1 MASPP
6 DYSHTVTVRYSEC
19 DAQGVVFNAHYQ
31 SLCDAV
37 MDLWVRDRLGKPWQ
51 LSKGSD
57 FSMVRSS
64 RFEYLSPARFLD
76 DLVIKARI
84 SKWGTSSFE
93 IAWEGTVADEAG
105 SVRDVFRGCMT
116 HVCVKTAPDGSRK
129 STAIDPEFRMK
140 FVAGGGSPRA
150 RL

>member
-1 MASPP
+1 MGSPP

-37 MDLWVRDRLGKPWQ
+37 MDLWVRDRMGKPWQ
-51 LSKGSD
+51 MSKGSD

-64 RFEYLSPARFLD
+64 RFDYLSPATFLD
-76 DLVIKARI
+76 DLVIKGRV

-93 IAWEGTVADEAG
+93 LAWEGTVADEAG
-105 SVRDVFRGCMT
+105 SVRDVFRGWMT
-116 HVCVKTAPDGSRK
+116 HVCVETAPDGSRK
-129 STAIDPEFRMK
+129 STAIDPEFRTK
-140 FVAGGGSPRA
+140 IVAGGADPRA

>member
-37 MDLWVRDRLGKPWQ
+37 MDLWVRDRMGKPWQ
-51 LSKGSD
+51 MSKGSD

-64 RFEYLSPARFLD
+64 RFDYLSPATFLD
-76 DLVIKARI
+76 DLVIKGRV

-93 IAWEGTVADEAG
+93 LAWEGTVADEAG
-105 SVRDVFRGCMT
+105 SVRDVFRGWMT
-116 HVCVKTAPDGSRK
+116 HVCVETKPDGSRK
-129 STAIDPEFRMK
+129 STAVDPEFRAK
-140 FVAGGGSPRA
+140 IVAGGGKPRA